1 MRFPCRLVE
10 TVPRIFDRFLESLF
24 HIIVCEECAHS
35 AVHEAWSSS
44 PRESARPDLSHNVGH
59 MLYLRFTASDN
70 EVVEGCSFGRRLAVG
85 VLDLGSCLFWTL
97 GLIGI
102 GMLNINRTLLD
113 SGSPFPYRSR
123 GPCILERR
131 RLRQE
136 TVSIRRQFGGDPP
149 W

>member
-1 MRFPCRLVE
+1 VLYTKPGIL
-10 TVPRIFDRFLESLF
+10 P
-24 HIIVCEECAHS
+24 
-35 AVHEAWSSS
+35 HEKM
-44 PRESARPDLSHNVGH
+44 PDLISHNVGH

-85 VLDLGSCLFWTL
+85 VPDLGSGLFWTL

-102 GMLNINRTLLD
+102 GMLNVNRTLLD
-113 SGSPFPYRSR
+113 CGSPFPYRSR

-136 TVSIRRQFGGDPP
+136 TVSIRRHFGGDPP
-149 W
+149 